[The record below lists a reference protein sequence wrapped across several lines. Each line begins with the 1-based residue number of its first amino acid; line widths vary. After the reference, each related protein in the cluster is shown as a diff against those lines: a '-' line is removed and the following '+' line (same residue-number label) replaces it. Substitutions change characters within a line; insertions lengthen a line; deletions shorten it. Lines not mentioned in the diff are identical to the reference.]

1 MPISWIIQTKPE
13 SNSFFGVSV
22 GVVFFTLSILI
33 YNFDL
38 GSTSVFFER
47 LQPREQVNQ
56 LSSFIDAS
64 QVPGAVL
71 MFKLRQEGEIFRI

>member
-1 MPISWIIQTKPE
+1 MCAHNFTKL
-13 SNSFFGVSV
+13 FLF
-22 GVVFFTLSILI
+22 
-33 YNFDL
+33 L